1 MVSGTQR
8 RALRSSVYA
17 RQVIAVLAAVGL
29 LLIPGHADA
38 SVPQIGVL
46 LLPGSGGGSPLPKT
60 PVPTV
65 TNETTVEVKVPANT
79 TLTPGASVKILACA
93 DADGK
98 ADDLPLSA
106 ATCDG
111 LTINTGRTINV
122 ASDGSVDKTD
132 YTIYKLPM
140 TSEPSDQS
148 TVCNGTSACVLYI
161 GQDQN
166 DFNQPHVWSQ
176 PFLVSCTGATC
187 GDSTSSSVAAPTTS
201 SPSGSQP
208 AGSNADSSAS
218 VTLGSGSLRTVRPQ
232 ASLPLQGRLR
242 PSLGL
247 LWVGVSS

>member
-1 MVSGTQR
+1 MFLRLAFSSFPAVEGVARCQR
-8 RALRSSVYA
+8 LQYRRSPMRRQSRSRYRQTPRLR
-17 RQVIAVLAAVGL
+17 REL
-29 LLIPGHADA
+29 L
-38 SVPQIGVL
+38 S
-46 LLPGSGGGSPLPKT
+46 
-60 PVPTV
+60 
-65 TNETTVEVKVPANT
+65 
-79 TLTPGASVKILACA
+79 KILACA

-218 VTLGSGSLRTVRPQ
+218 VTLGSAVCGQSAPKPACRYRADSGPPLACCGWGCLLDRWVHRPQ
-232 ASLPLQGRLR
+232 TSFRLMSVGKRTPATRAMCSGR
-242 PSLGL
+242 PH
-247 LWVGVSS
+247 VA

>member
-1 MVSGTQR
+1 MPTQVFLRLAFSSFPAVEGVARCQRLQYR
-8 RALRSSVYA
+8 RSPMRRQSRSRYRQTPRLR
-17 RQVIAVLAAVGL
+17 REL
-29 LLIPGHADA
+29 L
-38 SVPQIGVL
+38 S
-46 LLPGSGGGSPLPKT
+46 
-60 PVPTV
+60 
-65 TNETTVEVKVPANT
+65 
-79 TLTPGASVKILACA
+79 KILACA

-218 VTLGSGSLRTVRPQ
+218 VTLGSASADSPPPSQLAATGPTQALPWLAVGGGVFLTVGFI
-232 ASLPLQGRLR
+232 GRR
-242 PSLGL
+242 RRS
-247 LWVGVSS
+247 VS